1 MAGVKMHHCYHVGC
15 HELLPFEVKYCRKH
29 TINKIRRKQHAKD
42 KKMSLS

>member
-1 MAGVKMHHCYHVGC
+1 MKVLIVGYTKRDAYD
-15 HELLPFEVKYCRKH
+15 EKH